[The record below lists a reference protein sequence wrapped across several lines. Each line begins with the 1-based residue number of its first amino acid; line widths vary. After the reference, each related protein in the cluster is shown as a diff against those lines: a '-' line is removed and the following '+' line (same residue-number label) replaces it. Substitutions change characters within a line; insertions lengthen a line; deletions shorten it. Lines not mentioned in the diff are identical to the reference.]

1 MFRDMMLNWQSSRK
15 VERQDETYMRHLIV
29 GRKLSRRKEHRTA
42 MLANL
47 ASSLVKNGNVRTTD
61 AKAKEVRPFV
71 ERMVTFAKRGD
82 IHARRI
88 VLSRLKDPVAVK
100 KLFDEYGPK
109 FATRL
114 GGYTRILK
122 LGFRHGDNSPVSLIQ
137 FVGEGKI
144 TMSSKKPKAGE
155 KKKKESL
162 GEPVG
167 EVVDKADK

>member
-1 MFRDMMLNWQSSRK
+1 
-15 VERQDETYMRHLIV
+15 MRHLKV

-61 AKAKEVRPFV
+61 AKAKEIRPFV
-71 ERMVTFAKRGD
+71 EKMVTFAKRGD
-82 IHARRI
+82 LHARRI

-114 GGYTRILK
+114 GGYTRIYK
-122 LGFRHGDNSPVSLIQ
+122 LGFRHGDNAPVSLIQ
-137 FVGEGKI
+137 FVGEGVLKI
-144 TMSSKKPKAGE
+144 SSKKPKAEGD
-155 KKKKESL
+155 KKKESL
-162 GEPVG
+162 GAPVG
-167 EVVDKADK
+167 EVVDKAAK